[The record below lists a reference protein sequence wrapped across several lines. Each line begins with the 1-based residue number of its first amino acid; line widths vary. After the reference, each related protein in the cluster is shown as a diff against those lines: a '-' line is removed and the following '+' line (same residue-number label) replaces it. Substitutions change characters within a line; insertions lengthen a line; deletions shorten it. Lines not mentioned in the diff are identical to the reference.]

1 MAPRIVIPFGLAR
14 GCRNREGGKNRNC
27 RECPARVACQ
37 TESPSRKGAA
47 LSGRRVFVAVC
58 RGDMLVFRIPLPW
71 RGGGSVLRLFAC
83 GECLAFSFFVAL
95 AVFRCPFPAKRN
107 GGAVSLVF
115 GVTKKGSSPSAQVEE
130 ANERI
135 SSAGTSI
142 LLNANN
148 FLPRSLREA
157 PRW

>member
-1 MAPRIVIPFGLAR
+1 MHVCACEATLGLFG
-14 GCRNREGGKNRNC
+14 
-27 RECPARVACQ
+27 
-37 TESPSRKGAA
+37 
-47 LSGRRVFVAVC
+47 F
-58 RGDMLVFRIPLPW
+58 
-71 RGGGSVLRLFAC
+71 VLRLRVPVSLFRQN
-83 GECLAFSFFVAL
+83 GM
-95 AVFRCPFPAKRN
+95 AV
-107 GGAVSLVF
+107 AVSLVF

-135 SSAGTSI
+135 SSAVTSI

>member
-1 MAPRIVIPFGLAR
+1 MHVCACEATPCFSGCLLHLRVLVTFSRQNGMA
-14 GCRNREGGKNRNC
+14 
-27 RECPARVACQ
+27 
-37 TESPSRKGAA
+37 
-47 LSGRRVFVAVC
+47 
-58 RGDMLVFRIPLPW
+58 
-71 RGGGSVLRLFAC
+71 
-83 GECLAFSFFVAL
+83 
-95 AVFRCPFPAKRN
+95 
-107 GGAVSLVF
+107 GAVSLVF

-135 SSAGTSI
+135 SSAVTSI